1 MKRPRGEYTG
11 SGRAENGDEPGS
23 LPTRREFFAYGVQ
36 GVIGKARTR
45 LHVVSSDDS
54 QPDAEAGGARRG
66 ATLTGA
72 LAPSKPLTAADV
84 CDRCGARA
92 YVRVLL
98 PGSAELL
105 FCAHHARKH
114 SEALAKV
121 AVEIQDETSLL
132 ESTKGGQDSSSNN

>member
-1 MKRPRGEYTG
+1 M
-11 SGRAENGDEPGS
+11 
-23 LPTRREFFAYGVQ
+23 
-36 GVIGKARTR
+36 
-45 LHVVSSDDS
+45 
-54 QPDAEAGGARRG
+54 
-66 ATLTGA
+66 TGA

-98 PGSAELL
+98 AGSAELL
-105 FCAHHARKH
+105 FCAHHARQH

-132 ESTKGGQDSSSNN
+132 AGTKDGQDPGSAN